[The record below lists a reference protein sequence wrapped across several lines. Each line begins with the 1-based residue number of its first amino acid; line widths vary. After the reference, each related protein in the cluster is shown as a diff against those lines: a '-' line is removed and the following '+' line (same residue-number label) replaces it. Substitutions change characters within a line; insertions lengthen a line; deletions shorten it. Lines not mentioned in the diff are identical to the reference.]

1 MEQVKVIAPAK
12 INLSLDIT
20 GVDEKGYHLLDM
32 IMQTVSVFEYV
43 TLTKQDE
50 ITMASNAKFIPTD
63 SKNTAVKA
71 AMKFFEYTGIQGGV
85 HIHIKKNVPIKAGMA
100 GGSAD
105 AAGVIVGLNHMY
117 GTKLTIDQMCEIGL
131 MCGSDIPFMIHGGTK
146 RIQGTGDIVLPCP
159 QMPEYPL
166 VICMPANGVSTPQA
180 YANYDANGIKTLVET
195 DKLVSAIKDKNL
207 ADIAKYM
214 AAADVIICRC
224 GALTIAELS
233 CMGKAAILIP
243 SPNVAENH
251 QYYNGKV
258 LSDIDAAILIE
269 EKNLNEKTITDSFEK
284 LYQNPQLIKDMG
296 QRAKTAYNPRCVDII
311 YENLEL

>member
-32 IMQTVSVFEYV
+32 IMQTVSVFEYI
-43 TLTKQDE
+43 TLTKKDE

-71 AMKFFEYTGIQGGV
+71 AMKFFEYTGIKGGV

-117 GTKLTIDQMCEIGL
+117 KTKLTTEQMCEIGL

-146 RIQGTGDIVLPCP
+146 RIQGTGDIILPNP
-159 QMPEYPL
+159 QMPECNI
-166 VICMPANGVSTPQA
+166 VICMPKNGVSTPQA
-180 YANYDANGIKTLVET
+180 YANYDAMGIKTTVET
-195 DKLVSAIKDKNL
+195 EKLVKAIKDKNL

-214 AAADVIICRC
+214 ANDLEVAAGSEETQPIKQELIRL
-224 GALTIAELS
+224 GAVGSMMTGSGAAVFGIFDSEEKA
-233 CMGKAAILIP
+233 KAAL
-243 SPNVAENH
+243 
-251 QYYNGKV
+251 
-258 LSDIDAAILIE
+258 E
-269 EKNLNEKTITDSFEK
+269 ELKTEELTQKLNLRSAFIVKPVPFGASVMK
-284 LYQNPQLIKDMG
+284 K
-296 QRAKTAYNPRCVDII
+296 
-311 YENLEL
+311 

>member
-43 TLTKQDE
+43 TLTKQDK

-71 AMKFFEYTGIQGGV
+71 AIKFFEYTGVQGGV

-117 GTKLTIDQMCEIGL
+117 GTKLTVEQMCEIGL

-146 RIQGTGDIVLPCP
+146 RIQGTGDIILPCP

-166 VICMPANGVSTPQA
+166 VICMPTNGVSTPQA

-195 DKLVSAIKDKNL
+195 DKLVAAIKDKNI

-214 AAADVIICRC
+214 ANDLESAAGSEETQPIKEELIRL
-224 GALTIAELS
+224 GAIGSMMTGS
-233 CMGKAAILIP
+233 GAA
-243 SPNVAENH
+243 VF
-251 QYYNGKV
+251 GV
-258 LSDIDAAILIE
+258 FDDE
-269 EKNLNEKTITDSFEK
+269 EK
-284 LYQNPQLIKDMG
+284 
-296 QRAKTAYNPRCVDII
+296 AKTAAESLKTEELTNKL
-311 YENLEL
+311 NLRSVFVAKPVSFGASVMKK